1 MEHHALEK
9 DERNQGWSIIVIGPI
24 VVNRVVS
31 SLLLFDLVGSQASAV
46 APVSGA
52 PHPRKEPRVPAE
64 HTWVGIGLAGQACFF
79 SRFLVQWIASERQ
92 GRSVVP
98 RAFWYL
104 SISGGLILLSYS
116 LWRRDPVFILG
127 QSVGLFVYL
136 RNLVLLRREDTAR

>member
-1 MEHHALEK
+1 
-9 DERNQGWSIIVIGPI
+9 
-24 VVNRVVS
+24 
-31 SLLLFDLVGSQASAV
+31 
-46 APVSGA
+46 
-52 PHPRKEPRVPAE
+52 VPAE

-79 SRFLVQWIASERQ
+79 SRFVVQWLASERR

-104 SISGGLILLSYS
+104 SISGGLILLTYS

-136 RNLVLLRREDTAR
+136 RNLMLLRREDAAR

>member
-1 MEHHALEK
+1 M
-9 DERNQGWSIIVIGPI
+9 
-24 VVNRVVS
+24 
-31 SLLLFDLVGSQASAV
+31 
-46 APVSGA
+46 
-52 PHPRKEPRVPAE
+52 PAE

-79 SRFLVQWIASERQ
+79 SRFLVQWLASERQ

-136 RNLVLLRREDTAR
+136 RNLVLLRREDAAR

>member
-1 MEHHALEK
+1 M
-9 DERNQGWSIIVIGPI
+9 
-24 VVNRVVS
+24 
-31 SLLLFDLVGSQASAV
+31 
-46 APVSGA
+46 
-52 PHPRKEPRVPAE
+52 PAE

-79 SRFLVQWIASERQ
+79 SRFLVQWLASERQ

-136 RNLVLLRREDTAR
+136 RNLMLLRREDAAR